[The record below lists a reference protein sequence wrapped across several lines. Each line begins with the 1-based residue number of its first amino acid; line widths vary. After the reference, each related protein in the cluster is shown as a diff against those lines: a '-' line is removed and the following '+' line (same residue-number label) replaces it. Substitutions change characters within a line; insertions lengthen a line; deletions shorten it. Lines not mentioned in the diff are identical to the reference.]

1 MDIVDYIN
9 EVDRSNREQ
18 EAAYH
23 VTLSKRDFRIRWVF
37 YARPLFYAAACFI
50 YTTSRGITTKIYT
63 FVGYHRSGTVSIC
76 KKPPEKSEGFQDF
89 QAYDSSNL
97 HLVVARRWR
106 DSGVTL

>member
-18 EAAYH
+18 N
-23 VTLSKRDFRIRWVF
+23 
-37 YARPLFYAAACFI
+37 AACFI
-50 YTTSRGITTKIYT
+50 YTTSRGITTEIYT

-76 KKPPEKSEGFQDF
+76 KKPPEKSEGFQAF
-89 QAYDSSNL
+89 QAYASSNL
-97 HLVVARRWR
+97 HLVVARRRR

>member
-9 EVDRSNREQ
+9 EVDCSNREQ

-23 VTLSKRDFRIRWVF
+23 VTLSKQDFRIPLCVL
-37 YARPLFYAAACFI
+37 YSPPLFYAAACFI

-76 KKPPEKSEGFQDF
+76 KKPLPAVNEQN
-89 QAYDSSNL
+89 Q
-97 HLVVARRWR
+97 
-106 DSGVTL
+106 

>member
-23 VTLSKRDFRIRWVF
+23 VTLSKRDFRIRCVF

-50 YTTSRGITTKIYT
+50 YTTSRGLQRKYTLLWVITETERFLYA
-63 FVGYHRSGTVSIC
+63 
-76 KKPPEKSEGFQDF
+76 KSPCPQ
-89 QAYDSSNL
+89 
-97 HLVVARRWR
+97 
-106 DSGVTL
+106 

>member
-18 EAAYH
+18 EASYH
-23 VTLSKRDFRIRWVF
+23 VTLSKRNFRIRCVF

-63 FVGYHRSGTVSIC
+63 FVGYHRSGAFLIC
-76 KKPPEKSEGFQDF
+76 KKLLPAVKRG
-89 QAYDSSNL
+89 
-97 HLVVARRWR
+97 
-106 DSGVTL
+106 

>member
-23 VTLSKRDFRIRWVF
+23 VTLYKRDFRIRCVF

-50 YTTSRGITTKIYT
+50 YTTSQGLQRKYTLLWVITETERFLYA
-63 FVGYHRSGTVSIC
+63 
-76 KKPPEKSEGFQDF
+76 KSPCPQ
-89 QAYDSSNL
+89 
-97 HLVVARRWR
+97 
-106 DSGVTL
+106 

>member
-23 VTLSKRDFRIRWVF
+23 VTLSKRDFQIRCVF

-63 FVGYHRSGTVSIC
+63 FVGYHRNVAFPVC
-76 KKPPEKSEGFQDF
+76 KKPLPAVKRG
-89 QAYDSSNL
+89 
-97 HLVVARRWR
+97 
-106 DSGVTL
+106 